1 VSLLYP
7 YFISQSS
14 LSESG
19 VKYSDISVTSVTF
32 YDAGRVGYSCYNID
46 VEQAVTAE
54 SNSTRSQLNNLWWFG
69 AIEDDASNMFI
80 DASVD
85 ETMYG
90 ELVTN
95 AHFAAPYGC
104 TRHILGVQCKKTC
117 GELPIAGKEWST
129 NAGILMNPDFVCNDN
144 CHDTCWQDIQP
155 TAAPTSAP
163 TEPCCTCKCEL
174 EYDANF
180 ANFQTDQASN
190 QLGGSGPS
198 FQTGG
203 MRRLLQIY
211 SPGTGIDT

>member
-14 LSESG
+14 LSGSG

-69 AIEDDASNMFI
+69 ATEEDASNMFI

-117 GELPIAGKEWST
+117 GVLPVGKSFYPS
-129 NAGILMNPDFVCNDN
+129 MNPDFVCNDN

-163 TEPCCTCKCEL
+163 TEPCCTCKCQL
-174 EYDANF
+174 EFDASF

-190 QLGGSGPS
+190 QLVGSGPS

-203 MRRLLQIY
+203 MRRLLQTY
-211 SPGTGIDT
+211 SPNTGIDT